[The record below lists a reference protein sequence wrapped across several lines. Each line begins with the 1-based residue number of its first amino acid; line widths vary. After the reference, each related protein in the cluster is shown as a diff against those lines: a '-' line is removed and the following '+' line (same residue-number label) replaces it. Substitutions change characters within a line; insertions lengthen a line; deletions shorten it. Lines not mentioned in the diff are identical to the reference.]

1 MGGRGPSN
9 NLGIFIGP
17 TDIGCI
23 NVDYSSRQ
31 PNLPWRGKIIT
42 QEVEPQYPPAPIGR
56 YALEMQTIDVETN
69 IDSFFV
75 RIRYGNDDLGVI
87 YVQGMHARMNLD
99 IIVDTYYEP
108 NKYFGFFIG
117 WQKTK

>member
-1 MGGRGPSN
+1 
-9 NLGIFIGP
+9 
-17 TDIGCI
+17 
-23 NVDYSSRQ
+23 
-31 PNLPWRGKIIT
+31 
-42 QEVEPQYPPAPIGR
+42 
-56 YALEMQTIDVETN
+56 MQTIDVETN